1 MQIYILRHGIAEE
14 GKAGQADS
22 ERRLTPEGK
31 EKLRRT
37 LACARKAG
45 VRPELILSSPY
56 KRTLETAMLAQEEL
70 EVQLPIVKTNVLA
83 PMERPEKVWDEIRLH
98 KDARQIVL
106 AGHEPQL
113 SSLAAYL
120 IGSPGANVEMKK
132 GAIARIDVESL
143 GPRPNGALIWLLTA
157 KLAGC

>member
-14 GKAGQADS
+14 AKAGQADS

-37 LACARKAG
+37 LACVRKAG

-56 KRTLETAMLAQEEL
+56 KRALETAALAQEEL
-70 EVQLPIVKTNVLA
+70 DVKPPIVKTDALT
-83 PMERPEKVWDEIRLH
+83 PMEKPEKVWDEIRLH
-98 KDARQIVL
+98 KDAGQIVL

-113 SSLAAYL
+113 SSLVSYL

-132 GAIARIDVESL
+132 GAIARVDVESL
-143 GPRPNGALIWLLTA
+143 GPRPNGLLVWLLTA
-157 KLAGC
+157 KLAG

>member
-22 ERRLTPEGK
+22 DRRLTPEGK

-37 LACARKAG
+37 LACARRAG
-45 VRPELILSSPY
+45 VRPDLILSSPY
-56 KRTLETAMLAQEEL
+56 KRALETAALAQEEL
-70 EVQLPIVKTNVLA
+70 EVKPPILKTNVLV
-83 PMERPEKVWDEIRLH
+83 PMERPEKVWNEIRLQ
-98 KDARQIVL
+98 KDEGQIVL

-113 SSLAAYL
+113 SSLVSYL
-120 IGSPGANVEMKK
+120 TGSPGANVEMKK

-143 GPRPNGALIWLLTA
+143 GPRPNGVLVWLLTA